1 MIDRIVSILCI
12 AAFAAL
18 ALSQCTEA
26 KADPALIETRYL
38 DPNKGEKVARLAD
51 GSIRRR
57 ADVIAAFR
65 KIHPCPSTGLTTGAC
80 AGWAVDHVL
89 PLYNNGADVVSNLQ
103 WLPNILKSGSG
114 KYPKDRWERV
124 INSPSFAPILMPT
137 NGVLIVK

>member
-1 MIDRIVSILCI
+1 MNNYLDKFVGILCI
-12 AAFAAL
+12 AAFVAL
-18 ALSQCTEA
+18 AISSCTESSA
-26 KADPALIETRYL
+26 ATDPALIETRYT
-38 DPNKGEKVARLAD
+38 DTVVRLAD

-65 KIHPCPSTGLTTGAC
+65 KIHPCPSTGLYTGAC
-80 AGWAVDHVL
+80 AGWAIDHVI
-89 PLYNNGADVVSNLQ
+89 PLSNNGIDAVSNLQ

-124 INSPSFAPILMPT
+124 INSPSFAPIQMPT